1 MGRGRGLLSFWTY
14 LALGARHALVPRI
27 LCLTRWS
34 LAPHGNG
41 DAGVGEYEH
50 QQRHDELQREQ
61 GQRVVVILS
70 TLWPNFAANVS
81 DVDVRQAGSQGTA
94 RSGTARQGHTMMM
107 EQ

>member
-1 MGRGRGLLSFWTY
+1 MLSFWTY

-27 LCLTRWS
+27 LCLARWS

-81 DVDVRQAGSQGTA
+81 DVDVQAGRQSGHGQA
-94 RSGTARQGHTMMM
+94 RSGRDTQ
-107 EQ
+107 